1 MVTKQS
7 PYRLLVEGADDKHT
21 IIHLMTHHGIDWNS
35 ATAVLPYVEDCEGID
50 SLVRLLPVAA
60 KSGYKRLGVV
70 ADANSDL
77 AVRWAQ
83 VRTALL
89 ATGLDLPENP
99 GPDGMV
105 VIESTRDIGVGVW
118 LMPDNQAQGQLED
131 FLAKLVPAND
141 RCWTHACEATRH
153 AKEIGAPFAE
163 KDQSKANIHAWLA
176 WQENPGL
183 PFGTAITAKYLGI
196 DSPEALK
203 FVQWFKRLF
212 C

>member
-7 PYRLLVEGADDKHT
+7 PYRLLVEGEDDKHT

-77 AVRWAQ
+77 AARWTQ
-83 VRTALL
+83 VRTALV

-105 VIESTRDIGVGVW
+105 VVENAWDIGVGVW
-118 LMPDNQAQGQLED
+118 LMPDNQNRGRIED
-131 FLAKLVPAND
+131 FLISLVPPAD
-141 RCWTHACEATRH
+141 GCWGYACGATQH
-153 AKEIGAPFAE
+153 AKELGAKFSD
-163 KDQSKANIHAWLA
+163 KDFCKANIHTWLA
-176 WQENPGL
+176 WQETPGL
-183 PFGTAITAKYLGI
+183 PFGTAITAKYFGV
-196 DSPEALK
+196 DSPEALR
-203 FVQWFKRLF
+203 FVAWFKQLF